1 MCYAE
6 CIGLDGFHPFHLV
19 KSVMNRKLYPLCEN
33 HLFVKAYRKGKS
45 AVNKYVAVYV
55 LKNFRKTPDGK
66 PVSTRLGLSIN
77 AKLGKACKRSRV
89 KRIIREAYRQN
100 LPFIKDGYII
110 VIAAR
115 TAVFDN
121 KVKSTVLSDKLL
133 KTLSELGVT
142 KE

>member
-1 MCYAE
+1 M
-6 CIGLDGFHPFHLV
+6 
-19 KSVMNRKLYPLCEN
+19 
-33 HLFVKAYRKGKS
+33 FVKAYRKGKS

-55 LKNFRKTPDGK
+55 LKNYRKAPNGM
-66 PVSTRLGLSIN
+66 PVPTHLGLSIN

-100 LPFIKDGYII
+100 LPYIKDGYII

-115 TAVFDN
+115 TAVFD
-121 KVKSTVLSDKLL
+121 KRVKSTVLSQKLL
-133 KTLSELGVT
+133 ETLRTLGVV